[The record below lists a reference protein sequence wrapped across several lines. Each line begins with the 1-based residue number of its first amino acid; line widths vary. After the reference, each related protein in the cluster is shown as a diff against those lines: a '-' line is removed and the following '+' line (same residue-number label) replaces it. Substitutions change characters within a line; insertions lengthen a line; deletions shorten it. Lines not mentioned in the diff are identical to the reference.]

1 MRDRV
6 STKPLDKVAGLVYLL
21 RTHFIPIYDA
31 GQLEEDA
38 WEVLI
43 NVMSSGLRAELLFYY
58 PQRGNRNKSWCPSWQ
73 QVMTHKIIGPDLPW
87 WPWEDRRP
95 GDTDG
100 GLL

>member
-1 MRDRV
+1 MPQQNGIFDILSEMRDRV

-58 PQRGNRNKSWCPSWQ
+58 PQRGEQKQILVP
-73 QVMTHKIIGPDLPW
+73 VMAASN
-87 WPWEDRRP
+87 
-95 GDTDG
+95 DTQNHWA
-100 GLL
+100 